1 MLISAFG
8 LSLTPE
14 QWVKHS
20 FCRVSANEIRQRI
33 KEGMAAQDAITSPP
47 ARKKEKRFKGISFHK
62 KIKKWIAQIKVQGK
76 VEFLGSFDTD
86 VLAAEAYDARARG
99 LGRECNFRE

>member
-8 LSLTPE
+8 LTLTPE

-20 FCRVSANEIRQRI
+20 FCRVSAGEIRQRI
-33 KEGMAAQDAITSPP
+33 KTGMSEQDAITAPP
-47 ARKKEKRFKGISFHK
+47 ERKKDKRFKGISFHK
-62 KIKKWIAQIKVQGK
+62 KIKKWIAQIKVNGK

>member
-1 MLISAFG
+1 MIITAFG

-33 KEGMAAQDAITSPP
+33 KQGMSERDAITAPP
-47 ARKKEKRFKGISFHK
+47 ERPKDKRFKGISFHK
-62 KIKKWIAQIKVQGK
+62 KIKKWVAQIKVDGK
-76 VEFLGSFDTD
+76 VEFLGSFASD
-86 VLAAEAYDARARG
+86 VDAAEAYDKRARE
-99 LGRECNFRE
+99 LQRECNFK